1 MAIVYDEAKRRK
13 TLRER
18 GLDFAD
24 AEKIFARGTYI
35 ENIDDRFDYGEDRY
49 VTIGLLDQAPVVLVW
64 TPRGIDKRIISMR
77 KANAA
82 EAKRFFK
89 VLG

>member
-1 MAIVYDEAKRRK
+1 MAIIFDPIKRRK

-24 AEKIFARGTYI
+24 AAKVFADGTYI
-35 ENIDDRFDYGEDRY
+35 EDIDDRIDYGEDRF
-49 VTIGLLDQAPVVLVW
+49 VTIGLIDGIPVVIVW
-64 TPRGIDKRIISMR
+64 TPRGTDKRIISMR

-82 EAKRFFK
+82 ETERYFK
-89 VLG
+89 TLG